1 MKELREF
8 IVMKDISYFIDQAKG
23 SYQSEFNED
32 WADVIIE
39 RGNNLTTVVTEGG
52 SRVKIYW
59 DDNGEYESY
68 FLTFGDIEVVS

>member
-1 MKELREF
+1 MMD
-8 IVMKDISYFIDQAKG
+8 VNYFLDQAEN
-23 SYQSEFNED
+23 SYQHEFNED

-39 RGNNLTTVVTEGG
+39 REYNLTTVVTEGG

-59 DDNGEYESY
+59 DDNGEYERY